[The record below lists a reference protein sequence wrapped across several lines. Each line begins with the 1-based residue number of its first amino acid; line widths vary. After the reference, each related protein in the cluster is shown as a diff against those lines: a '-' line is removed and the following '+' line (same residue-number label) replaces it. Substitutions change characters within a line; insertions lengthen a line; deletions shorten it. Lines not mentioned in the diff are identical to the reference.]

1 MKVFW
6 IVLICMILGI
16 NAMADEN
23 IMKTNQ
29 TTIANSADNKLLE
42 LSLKRRSIRRYTD
55 EVIDENVINNIM
67 KVALTAPSSFGH
79 RPVEFVIVKDKET
92 IQKLADCKS
101 LGGSQI
107 IGADAVIVVMI
118 NQDRGEFWIEDGAIA
133 SSYILLAAEQYNVGA
148 CWVQIRNRRG
158 LKKTSDEEIR
168 DLLNIPDNYAVL
180 NLVALGGKGEQKKA
194 YTENDFDKNKIHYEK
209 Y

>member
-107 IGADAVIVVMI
+107 IGADAVIVVMV

>member
-107 IGADAVIVVMI
+107 IGADAVIVVMV

-180 NLVALGGKGEQKKA
+180 NLVALGGKGEQKKT

>member
-1 MKVFW
+1 
-6 IVLICMILGI
+6 
-16 NAMADEN
+16 MADEN

-101 LGGSQI
+101 FGGSQI
-107 IGADAVIVVMI
+107 IGADAVIVVMV